1 MWSTGTST
9 LTRVPANIYLFTIK
23 PNLPY
28 IPNTKRSTGTVDTWL
43 LLLLE
48 QLVSDIPVEEL
59 CGLLYSRLLSVES
72 HR

>member
-9 LTRVPANIYLFTIK
+9 FTRVPANINLCTTK

-28 IPNTKRSTGTVDTWL
+28 IPNTKKSTGTVDTRL

-48 QLVSDIPVEEL
+48 QVMSDIPVEEL
-59 CGLLYSRLLSVES
+59 CGLLIL
-72 HR
+72 